1 MDDAL
6 TVDQLAET
14 LQEPNKPLLR
24 QVLRVLGA
32 DRTTLLLTEAL
43 QLEAAGGLL
52 THDGTRRRTP
62 GGTFFQLVR
71 QQASP
76 KERRRLFPRPTSQ
89 KPSAQAP
96 SQGQPQVQAPLLIL
110 TWDEVPPII
119 QTLATAPAGEARTM
133 KVTLIGRPGKVE
145 TRQQCVLF
153 RMQGK
158 PPGSLPKGLPPVPA
172 QPPMTWTVLVA
183 LRQWNRVKDS
193 LAAHQDDQLI
203 LEGYPLIQS
212 NDTPIML
219 VQSCVSLLQQ
229 RAQKQAQP
237 HQAETTP

>member
-1 MDDAL
+1 MDEAL

-76 KERRRLFPRPTSQ
+76 TERRRLFPRP
-89 KPSAQAP
+89 AP
-96 SQGQPQVQAPLLIL
+96 QQDQLQPQTPPPVL
-110 TWDEVPPII
+110 TWDEVPTII
-119 QTLATAPAGEARTM
+119 QTLATQSAGEARTM

-145 TRQQCVLF
+145 TRQQCVVF
-153 RMQGK
+153 
-158 PPGSLPKGLPPVPA
+158 
-172 QPPMTWTVLVA
+172 
-183 LRQWNRVKDS
+183 
-193 LAAHQDDQLI
+193 
-203 LEGYPLIQS
+203 GYPLKAGHQM
-212 NDTPIML
+212 P
-219 VQSCVSLLQQ
+219 QWF
-229 RAQKQAQP
+229 QASKVVAASDG
-237 HQAETTP
+237 HSRRF